1 MRLPAV
7 HTHPDDRHDPV
18 PPTNAVHVPRP
29 TTSPPPRPST
39 RPGPAGSVLVLT
51 ADPLLA
57 RHVLA
62 VVAAV
67 GLEAVE
73 ATSDD
78 HLRRV
83 WRGAVAVL
91 VGRDGA
97 ERVAELVLP
106 ARREVYVVGRD
117 DDRVQ
122 TYAWSTRLRAAVVTL
137 PDGGPDLAAALSG
150 LAPGSVHGRVLV
162 LTGGSGG
169 VGTSTLA
176 AALALAAAREGRR
189 VLLVDAEPV
198 GGGIDV
204 LLGAEHLAG
213 WRWSRF
219 AAARGHLGDLGGQL
233 PRCDGV
239 DVLAVDRGAAQ
250 SGALQ
255 ADQLA
260 AVLESAATSHDLVVV
275 DLPRGVTPGHDEVL
289 QRSAAV
295 LLLARADVRGVAA
308 ADACLRELA
317 PRCREVE
324 VVVRTGRGH
333 RLAPTLVADALDL
346 PLAGVLE
353 EDGALPVAAER
364 GDPPGHPARSS
375 LGRLSESLGA
385 RFTASRE
392 LVA

>member
-1 MRLPAV
+1 M
-7 HTHPDDRHDPV
+7 
-18 PPTNAVHVPRP
+18 
-29 TTSPPPRPST
+29 
-39 RPGPAGSVLVLT
+39 LT

-67 GLEAVE
+67 GLEALE

-78 HLRRV
+78 HLRRA
-83 WRGAVAVL
+83 WRGAAAVL
-91 VGRDGA
+91 VGRDAA

-106 ARREVYVVGRD
+106 TRGAVYVVGRD
-117 DDRVQ
+117 DDRPA

-137 PDGGPDLAAALSG
+137 PEAAPDLAAALSG
-150 LAPGSVHGRVLV
+150 LDPASARGQVLV

-169 VGTSTLA
+169 LGTSTLA
-176 AALALAAAREGRR
+176 AALALTSARGGGR
-189 VLLVDAEPV
+189 VLLVDADPL

-213 WRWSRF
+213 WRWSRL

-239 DVLAVDRGAAQ
+239 DVLAVDRGAPT
-250 SGALQ
+250 GALQ

-260 AVLESAATSHDLVVV
+260 AVLESTTTSHDLVVV
-275 DLPRGVTPGHDEVL
+275 DLPRALTPAHDEVL
-289 QRSAAV
+289 QRSATV

-308 ADACLRELA
+308 ADACLRGLA
-317 PRCREVE
+317 PRCREVQ

-333 RLAPTLVADALDL
+333 RLAPPVVADALDL

-353 EDGALPVAAER
+353 EDAALAVAAER
-364 GDPPGHPARSS
+364 GDPPGHPPRSP
-375 LGRLSESLGA
+375 LGRLCTSLA
-385 RFTASRE
+385 RRTQARE